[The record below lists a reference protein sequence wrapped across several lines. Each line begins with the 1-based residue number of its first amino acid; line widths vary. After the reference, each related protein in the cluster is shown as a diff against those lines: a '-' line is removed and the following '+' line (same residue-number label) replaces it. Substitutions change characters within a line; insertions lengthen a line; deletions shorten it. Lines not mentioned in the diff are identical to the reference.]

1 MSGEPGNQEPASNG
15 PGPRRSWQLLDDK
28 RAAIIAVL
36 EHVKTQP
43 QAVRDRCVQDD
54 AFVRS
59 LFDNVDI
66 GNITV
71 PPEAK
76 TIFFHA
82 GQRALKE
89 AGSVILELPRV
100 GTSTAG
106 EDLLNYV
113 LGTYKYW

>member
-1 MSGEPGNQEPASNG
+1 MSGIPAI
-15 PGPRRSWQLLDDK
+15 RRNWQLLDDK

-36 EHVKTQP
+36 EYVKTQP
-43 QAVRDRCVQDD
+43 QEVRDRCVADD

-59 LFDNVDI
+59 LFEDANI

-71 PPEAK
+71 PPKAK
-76 TIFFHA
+76 TIFFPT
-82 GQRALKE
+82 GERALKE

-100 GTSTAG
+100 GIATAG
-106 EDLLNYV
+106 EDLLIYV